1 MKCGTVLASL
11 SAATLLLAQPAA
23 AATRSA
29 SSLPDVG
36 AKVSAVD
43 ARVGSPV
50 REGDEVA
57 AGSASFLLLVALIG
71 FAAALLFV
79 VADEDSFD
87 DIDELPA
94 SPG

>member
-29 SSLPDVG
+29 SSLPEVG

-50 REGDEVA
+50 REGEGAVGG
-57 AGSASFLLLVALIG
+57 GSAVLYLALLAA
-71 FAAALLFV
+71 AAALVFFV
-79 VADEDSFD
+79 LDEDSFD
-87 DIDELPA
+87 DLDDLPA
-94 SPG
+94 SP

>member
-1 MKCGTVLASL
+1 MKLGSVLASI

-29 SSLPDVG
+29 SALPQAG
-36 AKVSAVD
+36 AKVTAVD
-43 ARVGSPV
+43 SRVGSTV
-50 REGDEVA
+50 RTAENVR
-57 AGSASFLLLVALIG
+57 AGSAEFLWLVGLIG
-71 FAAALLFV
+71 FAAALIFI

-87 DIDELPA
+87 DLDGLPN